1 MQRIITLTTDFGY
14 KDYYVGALKG
24 KLYSNIEN
32 CNIVDIS
39 HGIKDYNI
47 EEAGF
52 VLKSTFEHYPLGT
65 IHIVSVSAF
74 ISEDTPVTCMYF
86 RGHFFIATDN
96 GVLGL
101 ILGDE
106 TFTEATHIVSK
117 EEIHINDAFVFC
129 AARIFDGQVLS
140 EFGQAIDTVYRL
152 NSWSDSL
159 TVEKNRIIG
168 KIIYEDTYGNLITN
182 IPMELFHREL
192 NDRKYIIRVK
202 DRSISKINKY
212 FAEVKPT
219 DTFMRHE
226 RAGDFVA
233 LFNDLNL
240 LTLAIV
246 FSKPNE
252 PGGSPRT
259 LINLRVSDT
268 VSIEFED

>member
-24 KLYSNIEN
+24 KLYSNIDD

-47 EEAGF
+47 EEAAF
-52 VLKSTFEHYPLGT
+52 VLRSAFEHYPLGT
-65 IHIVSVSAF
+65 IHIISVSAF
-74 ISEDTPVTCMYF
+74 ISEDTPVICMYF
-86 RGHFFIATDN
+86 RGHYFIATDN

-101 ILGDE
+101 IIGEDN
-106 TFTEATHIVSK
+106 FSEAVFIKSK
-117 EEIHINDAFVFC
+117 EEIQVNDAFVFC
-129 AARIFDGQVLS
+129 AARIFDGQVLTS
-140 EFGQAIDTVYRL
+140 FGQSTDSIHRL
-152 NSWSDSL
+152 SSWSDSL

-168 KIIYEDTYGNLITN
+168 KIIHEDTYGNLISN
-182 IPMELFHREL
+182 IPLDLFENELKG
-192 NDRKYIIRVK
+192 RKYIIRVK

-219 DTFMRHE
+219 DNFMRHE

-268 VSIEFED
+268 VSVEFED